1 MLRIGPSKR
10 LFAAHE
16 SILSIS
22 PFFASRCR
30 SFSSRTRA
38 PPRHPPA
45 RRIDLPDE
53 QPEVFACVLE
63 FLYKGDYSP
72 RLRRDQEKGC
82 WVVEG
87 AMSTEGEGG
96 SSDDHPGATMF
107 CAEVG
112 GLILRD
118 TAVYCAAEQYALPT
132 LQRLALRKQGLHVG
146 ISCST
151 ILASARYAYAHTP
164 DTESKL
170 RAHYLALI
178 VRCRET
184 FKQSGTMQMEMERGG
199 KMFFDLFVALC
210 NHMDDM
216 SPAAAVQASMAQ

>member
-16 SILSIS
+16 SILSTS

-53 QPEVFACVLE
+53 HPEVFACVLE

-82 WVVEG
+82 WALEG
-87 AMSTEGEGG
+87 LNDDVSTEGEGQGERG
-96 SSDDHPGATMF
+96 SSADNHGATMF

-118 TAVYCAAEQYALPT
+118 TAV
-132 LQRLALRKQGLHVG
+132 
-146 ISCST
+146 
-151 ILASARYAYAHTP
+151 
-164 DTESKL
+164 
-170 RAHYLALI
+170 
-178 VRCRET
+178 
-184 FKQSGTMQMEMERGG
+184 
-199 KMFFDLFVALC
+199 
-210 NHMDDM
+210 
-216 SPAAAVQASMAQ
+216 